1 MKIVLELT
9 KTDLQGMVALMA
21 IGDSSIGKVADKLIT
36 VLDNHSDEEVN
47 ITETLN
53 KKGAEE
59 AKLGFALVGLGEA
72 MTKYKEEIEELDN
85 STNDSKQ

>member
-9 KTDLQGMVALMA
+9 KTDLQGMVAIMA
-21 IGDSSIGKVADKLIT
+21 LGDSKIGKVADELIT

-53 KKGAEE
+53 EEGAEE
-59 AKLGFALVGLGEA
+59 AKLGFALIGLGEA
-72 MTKYKEEIEELDN
+72 MTKYKEEINELDK
-85 STNDSKQ
+85 SIND